1 MKAQTIPEEQPER
14 QPPMFAQ
21 SREQFESTVRQ
32 LFSDRVCQMTHSDV
46 EQLVNTEGTELMRR
60 LFQDHLSLRARQEQD
75 QGLSAAVRGA
85 DEVPRTHQRVTQ
97 QGLMTLFGPVQVE
110 HTSYQM
116 AGVDSLQPL
125 DAMLNL
131 PQQSYSFGVSRRI
144 AQEVAKSSFDEVV
157 ASIQQT
163 TGADVPKRQ
172 AQQLTVGAA
181 ADFDEF
187 YSHRTVVL
195 PLLPQTGQSK
205 QGGELMVLSGDGKG
219 VVMRLEALLEATR
232 RAAELQGHK
241 MAKRLSKGEKKDRK
255 RMATVAAV
263 YTVDPHYRTPEDI
276 LSDLAPVRLVEP
288 QQERPRPQDKRVW
301 ASLIK
306 TPEMVLR
313 EAFEEGLRRDPLK
326 QKIWVALSDGNQ
338 KQLELFEELAQE
350 YGIKL
355 TIILDII
362 HVLEYL
368 WKATTVFNQES
379 TPQAEQW
386 VDERFLEV
394 LRGRSSQV
402 AAGIR
407 RSATKRGLSS
417 EERAA
422 ADKCASYLLNHGQY
436 MHYSEYLDNGFPI
449 ATGVIEG
456 ACRYLVKD
464 RMDITGARWGLDS
477 AEAVLRLRALRASG
491 DFDAYWSFHE
501 QREYERNHVARYAD
515 GEVPQLLQPVQKPR
529 LSRGHLTLV
538 D

>member
-1 MKAQTIPEEQPER
+1 MKAQTSPAQQPEQSATFDR
-14 QPPMFAQ
+14 
-21 SREQFESTVRQ
+21 SREQFESILLQ
-32 LFSDRVCQMTHSDV
+32 LGSAPTCQMTHSKV
-46 EQLVNTEGTELMRR
+46 ERLVEIEGTELMRR
-60 LFQDHLSLRARQEQD
+60 LLQDHLSLRARQEQE
-75 QGLSAAVRGA
+75 QGLSGPVRGV
-85 DEVPRTHQRVTQ
+85 DQVPRTHQRSTEE
-97 QGLMTLFGPVQVE
+97 GLMTVFGPVRVE
-110 HTSYQM
+110 HASYQM

-125 DAMLNL
+125 DAMLNV
-131 PQQSYSFGVSRRI
+131 PQQGYSFGVSRRV
-144 AQEVAKSSFDEVV
+144 AQEVARGSFDEAV
-157 ASIQQT
+157 ASIRQT
-163 TGADVPKRQ
+163 TGAKVPKRQ
-172 AQQLTVGAA
+172 AQELTIGAA
-181 ADFDEF
+181 VDFDAF
-187 YSHRTVVL
+187 YKNRAVISSLLSAVVEPEQGELVVL
-195 PLLPQTGQSK
+195 TA
-205 QGGELMVLSGDGKG
+205 DGKG
-219 VVMRLEALLEATR
+219 VVMRREALLEATR
-232 RAAELQGHK
+232 RAADLQEHK
-241 MAKRLSKGEKKDRK
+241 LDKRLSKGEKKDRK

-263 YTVDPHYRTPEDI
+263 YTIEPHYRTPEDI
-276 LSDLAPVRLVEP
+276 LSDLAPIRLVEP
-288 QQERPRPQDKRVW
+288 EQARPRPQDKRVW
-301 ASLIK
+301 ASLLK

-326 QKIWVALSDGNQ
+326 LKTWIALSDGNK
-338 KQLELFEELAQE
+338 KQLKLFRELAQE
-350 YGIKL
+350 YGIQV

-368 WKATTVFNQES
+368 WKATTVFNPES

-407 RSATKRGLSS
+407 RSATKRGLNKTQ
-417 EERAA
+417 RKA
-422 ADKCASYLLNHGQY
+422 ADKCASYLLKYGQY
-436 MHYSEYLDNGFPI
+436 MYYSEYLDRGFPI

-515 GEVPQLLQPVQKPR
+515 GEVPQLLQSIQKPR
-529 LSRGHLTLV
+529 TTRGHLALV